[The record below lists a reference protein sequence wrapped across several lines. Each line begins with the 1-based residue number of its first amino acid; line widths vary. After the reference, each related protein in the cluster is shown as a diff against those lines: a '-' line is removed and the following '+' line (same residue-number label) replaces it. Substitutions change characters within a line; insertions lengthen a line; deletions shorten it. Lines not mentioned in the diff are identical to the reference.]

1 MEVCG
6 VTMESIFYIGNKA
19 LFMVLILSAVP
30 VMVAT
35 VVGILVAL
43 IQAITHIQE
52 QTLPFGIKLL
62 AVCAALFI
70 TAPWFVSSLKNFSAE
85 VLTLAFQLP

>member
-1 MEVCG
+1 
-6 VTMESIFYIGNKA
+6 MESIFYIGNKA